1 MKKTEFNLD
10 PPTDEEIAL
19 GSAVSLPQAVGI
31 ANAAGVNVTYGS
43 VYRGVIEG
51 KIPATRSGSR
61 LYLKAETI
69 VPAIQNF
76 TLDAAPP
83 MAAGAAIATLA
94 TSGEL
99 TGSAA
104 GTWMGRAEFANV
116 ISSVPQNHYVYSA
129 ALPGGQLEVRK
140 GSGGRIPDPPGVQ
153 ALYSVM
159 GIYDSPEQAEV
170 AARAAGGKI
179 RGQKRADPERLR
191 VSEVAEL
198 LRSRVGV
205 TPRRAYSLVREAAL
219 GGKVPTIGA
228 GRSLRI
234 SRRAAEDFIG
244 RYAQTKE
251 KK

>member
-10 PPTDEEIAL
+10 PPTDDEIAL

-31 ANAAGVNVTYGS
+31 ANAAGVNVSYGS
-43 VYRGVIEG
+43 VYRGVVEG

-61 LYLKAETI
+61 LYLKAEAV

-76 TLDAAPP
+76 TLDATPIGLTVTA
-83 MAAGAAIATLA
+83 A
-94 TSGEL
+94 TSAEASV
-99 TGSAA
+99 GS
-104 GTWMGRAEFANV
+104 GWMGRAEFANA

-140 GSGGRIPDPPGVQ
+140 GSGGRIPDPIGVQ
-153 ALYSVM
+153 ALYNVM
-159 GIYDSPEQAEV
+159 GVYDTPEQAEE

-179 RGQKRADPERLR
+179 RGQKRADPESLR

-198 LRSRVGV
+198 LRARVGV
-205 TPRRAYSLVREAAL
+205 DPRRAYALVRSAAL
-219 GGKVPTIGA
+219 GGNVPTSGT

-234 SRRAAEDFIG
+234 SRRDAEDFIG